1 MRKLSPR
8 RGTALLV
15 LSAVLIAASAPV
27 QARRS
32 TASVF
37 TAVDTDKDGTVDEAE
52 ARQAAAALFD
62 RLDTDKDGTLDTN
75 ELRGHLGKEELQA
88 NDPDNDGTLTK
99 DELLGRRRTALQ
111 SCRCQ
116 SRWEAQNRRI
126 RVRARCSSC
135 EADHV
140 SGRRRRTAA
149 ETRLA
154 KEGDTRRTEILTAR
168 GAT

>member
-1 MRKLSPR
+1 MSAGSPQCASRSIDVIASEMRKLSPR

-99 DELLGRRRTALQ
+99 DEYLAVVEQRFKAADANHDGKLKIDEFASEPGALLVKLITYQVGGVALPPK
-111 SCRCQ
+111 R
-116 SRWEAQNRRI
+116 
-126 RVRARCSSC
+126 
-135 EADHV
+135 D
-140 SGRRRRTAA
+140 
-149 ETRLA
+149 
-154 KEGDTRRTEILTAR
+154 
-168 GAT
+168 